1 MPVSK
6 RRKKDN
12 YVPAVAETE
21 VSREPVNLDSP
32 RWLAPAMVFF
42 MVTGVLWVV
51 AFYIISQFG
60 VNIPVMSDL
69 GNLAN
74 VGIGFG
80 LMSIGFILATRW
92 K

>member
-1 MPVSK
+1 MPESK
-6 RRKKDN
+6 RRKKDT
-12 YVPAVAETE
+12 YVPVVAENA

-51 AFYIISQFG
+51 AFYIVSQFG
-60 VNIPVMSDL
+60 VNVPVMSDL
-69 GNLAN
+69 SSLAN

-80 LMSIGFILATRW
+80 LMSVGFILATRW